1 MKDGGEANCFHFIL
15 HPSSFIL
22 PVTRSIP
29 FAVPLTC
36 QTLAASV
43 TNSHVQTLPIDAVLP
58 DVVERLRRA
67 QSLVIEAPP
76 GAGKTT
82 RVPTS
87 ILDAGLSGAGQVLV
101 LEPRRIAARM
111 AARRVSEERGE
122 SLGETVGYQV
132 RFEDVSSARTRLR
145 FLTEGV
151 LARRLLADPRLAGVG
166 CVVLD
171 EFHERHLQADVALA
185 LLRRLQRTTRPDLK
199 VVAMSATLDAAPV
212 ASYLGCEVLRSEGRR
227 FDVDVEHAARHDERP
242 LELQVEAAV
251 RRLVSEGLDGDVLVF
266 LPGAASIRRAQGAC
280 ERVAAEANLR
290 VLPLHGELPSAQQD
304 EAVRPADVRKLIL
317 STNVAETSVTI
328 EGVAAV
334 IDSGLARIAG
344 HSPWSGLPVLKVS
357 RVSRASAVQRAG
369 RAGRT
374 REGRCLRLYTA
385 QDFNARP
392 EYETPEVRRLD
403 LAETALELRASGVED
418 LERFEWFEPPQPEAL
433 AAAESLLRRLGAI
446 DGRGR
451 VTDAGRSMLRMPLHP
466 RLAAIVVEAE
476 RRGVASDACT
486 IAALISERD
495 IRAGRV
501 QLGAGEE
508 KSAGRETPRRGA
520 ERHGSSDLIELL
532 ELFSEAEAV
541 NFDAER
547 VRRLGLEPNAVRAVS
562 RAAGQLRRTLSRGG
576 AESEARD
583 TQSASEAARVSP
595 KPGGAGKSRARG
607 NAGRGVA
614 QLSEEAERELLISI
628 LAGYPDRV
636 ARRRASKDAR
646 DTSRELLLSG
656 GGTAELAS
664 ESVVREAEFM
674 VAVDAEERSDSSTSF
689 ARSAKSGMN
698 VTKSAAAKSVVRIAS
713 AVEPDW
719 LLDLFADSL
728 AERVEAR
735 WNAQG
740 ERVEVVRRLVYD
752 QLVVDEWR
760 ADKAEGEEVTRAL
773 AAAALD
779 AGARAFVDW
788 EQVESFLARVE
799 FVAGAFPEESFPA
812 LSDAD
817 VDAALEEMCEGR
829 RSFAELR
836 EAARAGELLE
846 RLRRRLTQEQSRLV
860 ARAAP
865 ERVTLARGRQ
875 ARVKYERGRAPH
887 VASRLQDFFGMSD
900 GPRVACGRVA
910 LVLQLLAPNQRPVQV
925 TTDLAGFWSRH
936 YPSVRRELGRR
947 YPRHAW
953 PEDPLNT

>member
-1 MKDGGEANCFHFIL
+1 
-15 HPSSFIL
+15 
-22 PVTRSIP
+22 
-29 FAVPLTC
+29 
-36 QTLAASV
+36 
-43 TNSHVQTLPIDAVLP
+43 VQALPIDALLP
-58 DVVERLRRA
+58 DVVERLRSA

-82 RVPTS
+82 RVPPS
-87 ILDAGLSGAGQVLV
+87 ILDAGLAGAGQVLV

-111 AARRVSEERGE
+111 AARRVAEERGE
-122 SLGETVGYQV
+122 AVGETVGYQV

-151 LARRLLADPRLAGVG
+151 LTRRLLVDPNLAGVG

-185 LLRRLQRTTRPDLK
+185 LLRRLQRTVRPDLK
-199 VVAMSATLDAAPV
+199 IVAMSATFDAAPV
-212 ASYLGCEVLRSEGRR
+212 AAYLGCEALRSEGRR
-227 FDVDVEHAARHDERP
+227 FEVAVEHAARHDERP
-242 LELQVEAAV
+242 LEIQVEAAV

-266 LPGAASIRRAQGAC
+266 LPGAASIRRAQAAC
-280 ERVAAEANLR
+280 ERVAAEAGLR

-304 EAVRPADVRKLIL
+304 EAVRPSDGRKLIL

-328 EGVAAV
+328 EGIAAV
-334 IDSGLARIAG
+334 IDSGLARVAG

-374 REGRCLRLYTA
+374 RVGRCLRLYTA

-418 LERFEWFEPPQPEAL
+418 LEGFEWFEPPSSESL
-433 AAAESLLRRLGAI
+433 AAAEDLLRRLGA
-446 DGRGR
+446 
-451 VTDAGRSMLRMPLHP
+451 TDAQGRMTDEGRSMLRLPLHP
-466 RLAAIVVEAE
+466 RLARIVSEAE
-476 RRGVASDACT
+476 RRGVAFEACT
-486 IAALISERD
+486 IAALIAERD

-501 QLGAGEE
+501 QLGV
-508 KSAGRETPRRGA
+508 AGREQKDASKPSRREA
-520 ERHGSSDLIELL
+520 ETHGSSDLIELL
-532 ELFSEAEAV
+532 ELFREAEAAG
-541 NFDAER
+541 FDAER

-562 RAAGQLRRTLSRGG
+562 RATRQLRRTLSRGG
-576 AESEARD
+576 AKNERRD
-583 TQSASEAARVSP
+583 RQSASDPAHVSP
-595 KPGGAGKSRARG
+595 RQGGAGERRG
-607 NAGRGVA
+607 GVTK
-614 QLSEEAERELLISI
+614 LSDESERELLISI

-636 ARRRASKDAR
+636 ARRRASKGVR
-646 DTSRELLLSG
+646 DSSRELLLSG
-656 GGTAELAS
+656 GGTAELAP
-664 ESVVREAEFM
+664 ESVVRGAEFM
-674 VAVDAEERSDSSTSF
+674 VAVDAEERGDAATAF
-689 ARSAKSGMN
+689 ARAPKSG
-698 VTKSAAAKSVVRIAS
+698 AGAAKSVVRLAS

-752 QLVVDEWR
+752 QLVIDEWR
-760 ADKAEGEEVTRAL
+760 ADRAEGEEVTRAL

-779 AGARAFVDW
+779 AGVRAFVEW
-788 EQVESFLARVE
+788 EQLESFLARVE
-799 FVAGAFPEESFPA
+799 FVAGAFPEESIASLMEEDA
-812 LSDAD
+812 L
-817 VDAALEEMCEGR
+817 AALGEMCEGR

-836 EAARAGELLE
+836 DAARAGELLE
-846 RLRRRLTQEQSRLV
+846 RLRRRLTAEQSRLV

-875 ARVKYERGRAPH
+875 ARVRYERGRAPY
-887 VASRLQDFFGMSD
+887 VASRMQDFFGMSD

-910 LVLQLLAPNQRPVQV
+910 LVLQLLAPNSRPVQV

-953 PEDPLNT
+953 PEDPLSG